1 MFEEGQIV
9 KSKKYGVCR
18 IKKIVG
24 ISCTVVTNKLMCGSK
39 VHIVKLETLS
49 PTTLVEAGDFE
60 AQEEKDNEKNNR

>member
-24 ISCTVVTNKLMCGSK
+24 ISCTVVSNKLVLGSN

-49 PTTLVEAGDFE
+49 SATSSEVVEFE
-60 AQEEKDNEKNNR
+60 AQEEKADE

>member
-49 PTTLVEAGDFE
+49 PATLVEVDEFE
-60 AQEEKDNEKNNR
+60 AQEEKADE

>member
-1 MFEEGQIV
+1 MPEFEEGQIV

-24 ISCTVVTNKLMCGSK
+24 ISCTVASNKLVLGSK

-49 PTTLVEAGDFE
+49 SATSDEVAEFE
-60 AQEEKDNEKNNR
+60 AQEKKADE